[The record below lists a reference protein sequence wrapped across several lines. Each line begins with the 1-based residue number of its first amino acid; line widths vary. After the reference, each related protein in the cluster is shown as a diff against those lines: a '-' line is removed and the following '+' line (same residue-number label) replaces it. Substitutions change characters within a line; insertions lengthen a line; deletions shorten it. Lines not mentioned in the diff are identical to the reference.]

1 MASGIFFVLR
11 EPLSS
16 SSLLRFPEPQAPSPP
31 PLRRSSSP
39 LPAAA
44 APPLSSSPAHRDGVR
59 APRRAP
65 AAEQHELRRRH
76 GYNAIDTED
85 GYKIRI
91 CHLLNIPRTRDKTL
105 RQQNE
110 QSQSASTTNTPRH
123 PIEYWMGKFLSDD
136 GTNPMRYALEENDF
150 LRRVYQQYGC
160 TMAQSQTSFS
170 EHTNTLFS
178 MAKDLSQ
185 EFGAHIAVVTFS
197 PTSKPKAYGAP
208 TGDSVLSTYL
218 LEIHSSPSPASSET
232 AGEAAARVDGMK
244 WEAKETAFLA
254 EAERMQGNRGWIITP
269 PNSIS
274 VNQSTCSFC
283 PNSKVDDN
291 IPAASKIMSV
301 EKESYRRVG
310 CGQAKEDA
318 NIQHENMQS
327 CSSEHSSKHVNSI
340 TCLIR

>member
-44 APPLSSSPAHRDGVR
+44 APPLSSSPTHRDGVR

-105 RQQNE
+105 SLQRLEFWKFQYGFLKQWLKLAYPNMKQQNE

-160 TMAQSQTSFS
+160 TCYPYN
-170 EHTNTLFS
+170 H
-178 MAKDLSQ
+178 
-185 EFGAHIAVVTFS
+185 
-197 PTSKPKAYGAP
+197 AYTRTKEDRLRGCGRCVI
-208 TGDSVLSTYL
+208 TRHWNVDSCHVNS
-218 LEIHSSPSPASSET
+218 
-232 AGEAAARVDGMK
+232 
-244 WEAKETAFLA
+244 
-254 EAERMQGNRGWIITP
+254 RMQGNRGWIITP
-269 PNSIS
+269 PISIS
-274 VNQSTCSFC
+274 VNESTCSFC

-291 IPAASKIMSV
+291 ILATSKIMSV
-301 EKESYRRVG
+301 EKECYRRRVG

-327 CSSEHSSKHVNSI
+327 CSSERSSTFIESI
-340 TCLIR
+340 TKYYNESNCFSV

>member
-44 APPLSSSPAHRDGVR
+44 APPLSSSPTHRDGVR

-105 RQQNE
+105 RFQYGFLKQWLKLAYPNMKQQNE

-160 TMAQSQTSFS
+160 TCYPYSAASY
-170 EHTNTLFS
+170 
-178 MAKDLSQ
+178 
-185 EFGAHIAVVTFS
+185 S
-197 PTSKPKAYGAP
+197 PP
-208 TGDSVLSTYL
+208 
-218 LEIHSSPSPASSET
+218 
-232 AGEAAARVDGMK
+232 
-244 WEAKETAFLA
+244 KETSDLELVA
-254 EAERMQGNRGWIITP
+254 EMQGNRGWIITP
-269 PNSIS
+269 PISIS
-274 VNQSTCSFC
+274 VNESTCSFC

-291 IPAASKIMSV
+291 ILATSKIMSV
-301 EKESYRRVG
+301 EKECYRRRVG

-327 CSSEHSSKHVNSI
+327 CSSERSSTFIESI
-340 TCLIR
+340 TKYYNESNCFSV